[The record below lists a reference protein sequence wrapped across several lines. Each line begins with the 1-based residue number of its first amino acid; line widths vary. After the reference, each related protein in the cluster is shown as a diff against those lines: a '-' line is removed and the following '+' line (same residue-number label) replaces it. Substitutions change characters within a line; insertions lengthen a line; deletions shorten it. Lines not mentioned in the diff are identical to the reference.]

1 VEELLA
7 RLADWCRDYGYPVLF
22 AFVILENAGV
32 PLPGETAVLV
42 AGFLASEAGGYRFGI
57 GWVILL
63 TFVAAVLGDNLGFWA
78 GRRWARPYLQQ
89 GRRFL
94 LLTPAVL
101 KKADSYFERWGSW
114 TIFVARF
121 ITGLRVVGAL
131 AAGTAGMPWR
141 RFLIANAGGAI
152 TWATAIS
159 LLGFFFGENLRLL
172 EKLLGR
178 GGLIALS
185 ALLVVIV
192 AAYSWN
198 RWIRSGPKEPPAA
211 IGPSKQGQVEQ
222 ASEGSKPS
230 PSHNPRFGGITMPEK
245 VVIIGSGPAAWT
257 AAIYAARA
265 NLQPLVFEGAVTEA
279 NRVQGTLPL
288 GQLALTTEVEN
299 YPGLPAGK
307 SAEYLRTAL
316 PPDRQPYWVQENK
329 PQPNPGINGPEM
341 MELMR
346 QQAVNFDTRII
357 TDDIVKV
364 NFQKH
369 PFVLTSLEGKV
380 VESLAV
386 IIATGARANYLG
398 LPSEDRFKNNGVSAC
413 AVCDGALPR
422 FRNKPL
428 VVIGGGDSAVEEG
441 TYLSKFA
448 SKVFLVHRRD
458 QLRASKILQQR
469 AFDNAKIEMKWNRTL
484 EEVLGNDKD
493 GVTGVRLKSTVDS
506 QKEELDS
513 SGLFLAIG
521 HTPNTDFLEGQVE
534 LDKDGYIRWTT
545 PQRTFTSVEGVFSAG
560 DVSDNY
566 YRQAV
571 TAAGTGCMAALDAER
586 WLAEKGWL

>member
-42 AGFLASEAGGYRFGI
+42 AGFLASEAGGYRFSI

-63 TFVAAVLGDNLGFWA
+63 TFMAAVLGDNLGFWA

-185 ALLVVIV
+185 ALVVLMV

-211 IGPSKQGQVEQ
+211 IGPSNHGEAEQV
-222 ASEGSKPS
+222 
-230 PSHNPRFGGITMPEK
+230 PEIS
-245 VVIIGSGPAAWT
+245 VQELYELYLDTISRCNRNLLNQSDEEIEYQLYEEFEADAWT
-257 AAIYAARA
+257 F
-265 NLQPLVFEGAVTEA
+265 LH
-279 NRVQGTLPL
+279 
-288 GQLALTTEVEN
+288 EN
-299 YPGLPAGK
+299 SLLKLRNAG
-307 SAEYLRTAL
+307 Y
-316 PPDRQPYWVQENK
+316 
-329 PQPNPGINGPEM
+329 I
-341 MELMR
+341 
-346 QQAVNFDTRII
+346 
-357 TDDIVKV
+357 DD
-364 NFQKH
+364 
-369 PFVLTSLEGKV
+369 EV
-380 VESLAV
+380 VE
-386 IIATGARANYLG
+386 
-398 LPSEDRFKNNGVSAC
+398 
-413 AVCDGALPR
+413 
-422 FRNKPL
+422 
-428 VVIGGGDSAVEEG
+428 
-441 TYLSKFA
+441 LSKAVREKWLRLENEPRNAAFVRTNQKWHELFDLCERLA
-448 SKVFLVHRRD
+448 KLNSRPRR
-458 QLRASKILQQR
+458 
-469 AFDNAKIEMKWNRTL
+469 
-484 EEVLGNDKD
+484 
-493 GVTGVRLKSTVDS
+493 
-506 QKEELDS
+506 
-513 SGLFLAIG
+513 
-521 HTPNTDFLEGQVE
+521 
-534 LDKDGYIRWTT
+534 
-545 PQRTFTSVEGVFSAG
+545 
-560 DVSDNY
+560 
-566 YRQAV
+566 
-571 TAAGTGCMAALDAER
+571 
-586 WLAEKGWL
+586 